1 MYQKGHHNTNVAIRV
16 SSQRAA
22 FASYIFF
29 FDPAYNFVLY
39 DRNYPWTYTSFHI
52 FTNISQHS
60 LFSFWVILSDFSDI
74 VNLFYYD
81 LTIFSAATVWSCPEG
96 FLLHRGFH
104 RNLLCNKK
112 NILISKNAWI
122 FILNLY
128 IKDIPSKQHTRI
140 FLHLLHFSLLWLKPR
155 PISNSQLHTLP
166 YFHLCPIYLVV
177 FKGSYYLSV
186 WEILS
191 LGGLHA

>member
-1 MYQKGHHNTNVAIRV
+1 MYQKGYHNTNVAIHV

-60 LFSFWVILSDFSDI
+60 LFSFRVILSDFSDI

-81 LTIFSAATVWSCPEG
+81 LTIFPPQCDPARRAFYCIGDFIEI
-96 FLLHRGFH
+96 FYAI
-104 RNLLCNKK
+104 KK

-128 IKDIPSKQHTRI
+128 IKDIPSKQHTRTIYI
-140 FLHLLHFSLLWLKPR
+140 FYTQPSLVKA
-155 PISNSQLHTLP
+155 STD
-166 YFHLCPIYLVV
+166 
-177 FKGSYYLSV
+177 
-186 WEILS
+186 
-191 LGGLHA
+191 

>member
-1 MYQKGHHNTNVAIRV
+1 MYQKGYHNTNIAIHV

-29 FDPAYNFVLY
+29 FDTAYNFVLY

-81 LTIFSAATVWSCPEG
+81 LTIFSAAAVWSCPEG

-104 RNLLCNKK
+104 RNFLCNKK
-112 NILISKNAWI
+112 NILISKNALN
-122 FILNLY
+122 FIIKSIYKGYTFKTTYKNLSTSLTLQ
-128 IKDIPSKQHTRI
+128 PS
-140 FLHLLHFSLLWLKPR
+140 
-155 PISNSQLHTLP
+155 
-166 YFHLCPIYLVV
+166 LV
-177 FKGSYYLSV
+177 KASTD
-186 WEILS
+186 
-191 LGGLHA
+191 

>member
-1 MYQKGHHNTNVAIRV
+1 MYQKGYHNTNVAIHV

-81 LTIFSAATVWSCPEG
+81 LTIVSAATVWSCRRAFYCIGDFIEIFYKKVSSTLQLPCPSFLRGG
-96 FLLHRGFH
+96 FLFLSFSFIIESWISYKRS
-104 RNLLCNKK
+104 LQIIMKK
-112 NILISKNAWI
+112 LNIL
-122 FILNLY
+122 FI
-128 IKDIPSKQHTRI
+128 PE
-140 FLHLLHFSLLWLKPR
+140 LLR
-155 PISNSQLHTLP
+155 
-166 YFHLCPIYLVV
+166 
-177 FKGSYYLSV
+177 
-186 WEILS
+186 
-191 LGGLHA
+191 